1 LTRYSSRRD
10 PHKIAIAKLK
20 NPINL
25 PNKNNPEADLIIKK
39 KRAQLKPQ
47 INSIIS
53 S

>member
-39 KRAQLKPQ
+39 KEH
-47 INSIIS
+47 N
-53 S
+53 